1 MALPPPAVKEI
12 PKLDFAVARKEN
24 KCREFSIIIKKLPE
38 SESATDLIGKK
49 NEPTKNSEPA
59 IFEPDLQKRKSIR
72 IAIAQSILAIPDR
85 PSPPSP
91 VPEEFKPLIENPE
104 SNSKSAKKHKK
115 KSKSKKP
122 DKPLKLM
129 QTPLGTS

>member
-1 MALPPPAVKEI
+1 M
-12 PKLDFAVARKEN
+12 ARKEN
-24 KCREFSIIIKKLPE
+24 KCREFSIIIKKLPKRETAIDLVEKNPE
-38 SESATDLIGKK
+38 STKK
-49 NEPTKNSEPA
+49 PELTKNSEPP
-59 IFEPDLQKRKSIR
+59 IFEPELQKRKSIR
-72 IAIAQSILAIPDR
+72 IAIAQSILGIPDR

-91 VPEEFKPLIENPE
+91 VPEEFKPLIEIPE

-129 QTPLGTS
+129 QTPLGSS